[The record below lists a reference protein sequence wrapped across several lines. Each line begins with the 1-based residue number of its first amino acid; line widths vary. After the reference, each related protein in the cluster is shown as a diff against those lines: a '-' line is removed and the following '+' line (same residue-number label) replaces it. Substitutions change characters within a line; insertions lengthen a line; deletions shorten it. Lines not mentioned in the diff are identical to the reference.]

1 MIKVLHFAGVINR
14 YDFIDTVLTE
24 LRKDE
29 FEVEALTVS
38 DARNRIG
45 TYSANEQ
52 YSSTCL
58 RLAAVRG
65 NWVRCYWALRAKI
78 QEFRPDIVHVH
89 HYDET
94 LIASILARQGLI
106 RHVVVGHH
114 YSDHIYVLTK
124 GIKRRAYLAAER
136 WCNRIA
142 SRVVVPSRE
151 VRDLLVRQGE
161 SGSKVEVIPYGIDP
175 QLAGSVNAERVSR
188 LRSEYGLDGRFVV
201 VTSCR
206 LNAEKGLQY
215 FLRAIPKVLKAVP
228 DLSVVMA
235 GDGAAKDELEEMARE
250 LDIRDRVTFLGWRS
264 DVLDWIALADCVVQ
278 PSLSESFC
286 QVVVESMILET
297 PIIVTPVGIAPDA
310 IISGER
316 GGILVPIGSDEKI
329 AEAIIDLAANKDLR
343 RSLGRKGHEFVV
355 SEYSLRA
362 TASKHEAIY
371 RSLC

>member
-1 MIKVLHFAGVINR
+1 
-14 YDFIDTVLTE
+14 
-24 LRKDE
+24 
-29 FEVEALTVS
+29 
-38 DARNRIG
+38 
-45 TYSANEQ
+45 
-52 YSSTCL
+52 
-58 RLAAVRG
+58 
-65 NWVRCYWALRAKI
+65 
-78 QEFRPDIVHVH
+78 
-89 HYDET
+89 
-94 LIASILARQGLI
+94 
-106 RHVVVGHH
+106 
-114 YSDHIYVLTK
+114 
-124 GIKRRAYLAAER
+124 
-136 WCNRIA
+136 
-142 SRVVVPSRE
+142 
-151 VRDLLVRQGE
+151 
-161 SGSKVEVIPYGIDP
+161 
-175 QLAGSVNAERVSR
+175 
-188 LRSEYGLDGRFVV
+188 
-201 VTSCR
+201 
-206 LNAEKGLQY
+206 
-215 FLRAIPKVLKAVP
+215 
-228 DLSVVMA
+228 MA